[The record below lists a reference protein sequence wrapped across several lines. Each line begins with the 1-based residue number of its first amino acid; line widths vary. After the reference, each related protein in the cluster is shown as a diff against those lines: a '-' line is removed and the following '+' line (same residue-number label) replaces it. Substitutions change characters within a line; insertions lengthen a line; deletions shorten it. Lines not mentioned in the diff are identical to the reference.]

1 MSGNF
6 FWYVRK
12 KFFGDP
18 PRSPTILGRNIN
30 VQFTCSGK
38 LYCAPP
44 PQTRLG
50 PYAHDCFCHS
60 NITMHISSQPSNILY
75 NIYCTCRWN
84 DPNIDTDRKI
94 YCAVYSRTFSTS
106 TKYLHC
112 RSDNKEADTTWANP
126 DYLDLDRDSA
136 RKLIDA
142 VSKLKRCSPKQ
153 FDRAMTRFND
163 AYTKATEVFNNQSLS
178 LQDRIMAAKL
188 RIQSTLL
195 LSIEKPD
202 LANICKLYLKDLHD
216 LPPIV
221 EIFRYDL
228 EGGVLSTFN
237 QAERH
242 ELFQSVSM
250 INFTLFRFL
259 NCFTKELVNVYDWP
273 MIESDA
279 WMYNPLIPDETVLK
293 ELQQAEIEVPNL
305 VLFKH
310 LEHQLMG
317 IDPKLVAVNSDG
329 DLILFRQR
337 ANPDVCELLKVSG
350 NEVKV
355 FYTFPEFTL
364 VSFLAVNDA
373 DFLFVFADNV
383 KGGLI
388 PTGYLMYD
396 VSVFYPQG
404 DISGIYKN
412 FLLLDGSVVLAPT
425 PPRKY
430 CEVALCMP
438 DEVLKKEMKI
448 QGKMEIRNEEKIQG
462 EVPIRIEEKI
472 HVEVPIRG
480 EEEIQGEVKIQEKIP
495 RELNMLHSILV
506 EIKMWESTLATITD
520 KLQVV
525 AIEQYGYHVRVFE
538 KDGRRLVREFE
549 LHDGETEACVAVT
562 FNRLTKE
569 LVVVSRVERV
579 YFLSTYLP
587 ETGERRHNVRLA
599 HIGEDCQEI
608 HLTSHC
614 RGSIALVTKEHVLY
628 LQ

>member
-1 MSGNF
+1 
-6 FWYVRK
+6 
-12 KFFGDP
+12 
-18 PRSPTILGRNIN
+18 
-30 VQFTCSGK
+30 
-38 LYCAPP
+38 
-44 PQTRLG
+44 
-50 PYAHDCFCHS
+50 
-60 NITMHISSQPSNILY
+60 
-75 NIYCTCRWN
+75 
-84 DPNIDTDRKI
+84 
-94 YCAVYSRTFSTS
+94 
-106 TKYLHC
+106 
-112 RSDNKEADTTWANP
+112 
-126 DYLDLDRDSA
+126 
-136 RKLIDA
+136 
-142 VSKLKRCSPKQ
+142 
-153 FDRAMTRFND
+153 
-163 AYTKATEVFNNQSLS
+163 
-178 LQDRIMAAKL
+178 MAAKL
-188 RIQSTLL
+188 RIQSAL
-195 LSIEKPD
+195 LSNIEKPS
-202 LANICKLYLKDLHD
+202 LSNICKLYLKDLHD

-228 EGGVLSTFN
+228 EGGMLSKFN

-242 ELFQSVSM
+242 ELFQSVCM
-250 INFTLFRFL
+250 MNFTLFRFL
-259 NCFTKELVNVYDWP
+259 NCFTNPRELNVNVYEWP
-273 MIESDA
+273 MIESDG

-305 VLFKH
+305 VLFKP

-404 DISGIYKN
+404 DISGIYKD

-425 PPRKY
+425 PPRKF

-438 DEVLKKEMKI
+438 EDVLKKEMKI
-448 QGKMEIRNEEKIQG
+448 QGEMEIRNEEKIHGRCPSEVNIRSEEKIQG
-462 EVPIRIEEKI
+462 EVNIRSEEKI
-472 HVEVPIRG
+472 QGEVNIRGEEKIQGEVNIRG
-480 EEEIQGEVKIQEKIP
+480 EEEIQGEVPIRSEEKIQGEVNIRSEEKIQGKVNIRGKEEIQEAVKIQEKIP
-495 RELNMLHSILV
+495 RELNILHSILV
-506 EIKMWESTLATITD
+506 EIKMWENTLATITD
-520 KLQVV
+520 NLQVL
-525 AIEQYGYHVRVFE
+525 AIEQYSYHVRVFE
-538 KDGRRLVREFE
+538 KDGRFVREFQ
-549 LHDGETEACVAVT
+549 LHDGETEACVAIT
-562 FNRLTKE
+562 FNRLTRE

-587 ETGERRHNVRLA
+587 ETGKRRHNVRLA
-599 HIGEDCQEI
+599 HIGKDCQEI

>member
-1 MSGNF
+1 M
-6 FWYVRK
+6 
-12 KFFGDP
+12 
-18 PRSPTILGRNIN
+18 
-30 VQFTCSGK
+30 Q
-38 LYCAPP
+38 
-44 PQTRLG
+44 
-50 PYAHDCFCHS
+50 
-60 NITMHISSQPSNILY
+60 
-75 NIYCTCRWN
+75 
-84 DPNIDTDRKI
+84 
-94 YCAVYSRTFSTS
+94 
-106 TKYLHC
+106 
-112 RSDNKEADTTWANP
+112 SDNKEADTTWANP

-142 VSKLKRCSPKQ
+142 VSKLKRSSPKQ

-188 RIQSTLL
+188 RIQSALL
-195 LSIEKPD
+195 LCIEKPD
-202 LANICKLYLKDLHD
+202 LANICKSYLKDLHD

-305 VLFKH
+305 VLFKP

-373 DFLFVFADNV
+373 NFLFVFADNV

-404 DISGIYKN
+404 EISGIYKN
-412 FLLLDGSVVLAPT
+412 FLLLDGSVVLTPT

-462 EVPIRIEEKI
+462 EVAIRIEEKIHVEVPIRSEEKIQGEVPIQNEEKIHVEVPIQSEEKIHVEVPIRGEEEIQVEVPIQSEEKI

-549 LHDGETEACVAVT
+549 LHDGETEACVAIT

-587 ETGERRHNVRLA
+587 ETGKRRHNVRLA